1 VTNSVDTRGSWWSD
15 GVVELKK
22 ERVTEVGGKD
32 RIFGVEFSVQR
43 QKGRRGGEQ
52 RELGVE

>member
-1 VTNSVDTRGSWWSD
+1 M
-15 GVVELKK
+15 VEIKK

-32 RIFGVEFSVQR
+32 RIFGLEFSVQR